1 MRARARCSDGAGS
14 DWSKENRNKMQRKV
28 RMLELIMCGLMGL
41 AATLVIAFCFAFG
54 DEFSP
59 VRNKSSLHLINDAHL
74 DSSPMIETGTRIP
87 RFRGTVGKHG

>member
-1 MRARARCSDGAGS
+1 MP
-14 DWSKENRNKMQRKV
+14 
-28 RMLELIMCGLMGL
+28 ELIIYGLMGL
-41 AATLVIAFCFAFG
+41 AATLVIAFCFAFV

-87 RFRGTVGKHG
+87 QFRGTVGKHG